1 MENKDIYYENQRLF
15 CEQNKLPLFAY
26 SSCDHTYS
34 WVRDERYGKRQTLGE
49 MLVEKY
55 GEEDAFKVSA
65 SSHITSCPGCCR
77 SWCD

>member
-1 MENKDIYYENQRLF
+1 MDIYYDNQRLF

-26 SSCDHTYS
+26 ESCNHMYG
-34 WVRDERYGKRQTLGE
+34 WVRGNKYGNKQTLGE
-49 MLVEKY
+49 MLVEKF

-65 SSHITSCPGCCR
+65 STHIISCPGCCR